1 MKRLLST
8 DAQSIFNTLCEVI
21 EQYEIQWQ
29 SVSSVCF
36 DGAAAMSGGLNG
48 VQAKFKEKNDK
59 TVFVHCYGH
68 CLNLVLVDSLG
79 RQNRVTFDFFGTI
92 QLIYNFIESSSTR
105 HATLEKVAN
114 SANIKLKTLK
124 SVSNTRWACRA
135 EAVSA
140 VKSDYGPILI
150 AIQEIGDATKQLDV
164 RAKALGLIHQMKTF
178 DFIFAQQMLH
188 SILTLILKVSMALQ
202 SSNLDLITAVSLIKS
217 LKLSLKSM
225 RNDKDSF
232 KNIYNKTLE
241 ICEENNISIPDV
253 KKRRVSSK
261 IDYVM
266 ISSISDRFKQETLE
280 LIKSVGNMLKLE
292 TNNEDTI
299 IIASAFNLEFH
310 GLESEIILLKKLENI
325 PKGSNQKACEEWI
338 QWLTNNN
345 SDRTAI
351 FNNFFKAI
359 KSFVVIPVTSCSC
372 ERSFSK
378 LSIVKSK
385 LRSTMGQDRLDGLLT
400 MFIEQDMAYNINVD
414 ELSNISKST
423 HQPKG
428 VWIPNIV
435 KDEIYSA
442 GCNAQKPIDPEEKFA
457 VFLR

>member
-1 MKRLLST
+1 MHRLIDITLCLGIGGKPFRGHNEKEGDAHRGLFLDLVRLLTKYDPILKEHFDSGPRNALYHSNRIQNDIIASINTVLKNKLNIKNCPVEQFVCMKRLLST

-92 QLIYNFIESSSTR
+92 QLIYNFIESSCTR

-135 EAVSA
+135 KAVSA

-150 AIQEIGDATKQLDV
+150 AIQEIGDATKQPDV

-188 SILTLILKVSMALQ
+188 PILTLILKVSMALQ

-225 RNDKDSF
+225 RNDKYSF
-232 KNIYNKTLE
+232 TNIYNKTLE

-299 IIASAFNLEFH
+299 IIASAFNLDFH

-325 PKGSNQKACEEWI
+325 P
-338 QWLTNNN
+338 
-345 SDRTAI
+345 
-351 FNNFFKAI
+351 
-359 KSFVVIPVTSCSC
+359 
-372 ERSFSK
+372 
-378 LSIVKSK
+378 
-385 LRSTMGQDRLDGLLT
+385 
-400 MFIEQDMAYNINVD
+400 
-414 ELSNISKST
+414 
-423 HQPKG
+423 
-428 VWIPNIV
+428 
-435 KDEIYSA
+435 
-442 GCNAQKPIDPEEKFA
+442 
-457 VFLR
+457 